1 MTNTTKQ
8 AVNRFLGWKLPNDF
22 RPDAGIEFSPSLL
35 QLNSLH
41 GWPTGTNLFTA
52 DQARAMFEYCLQDTR
67 ADLVKPI
74 QAEPF
79 AWATFDGEGG
89 HELCLYENNESYRIY
104 YYARNGAKYEGWVKP
119 LYSADTVRALQ
130 LEAIRKTL
138 EECSLVNL
146 SQAEIEAI
154 KRLDEVFQDGEGY
167 DVDKDMMKNLAHLG
181 VIRHIG
187 AARYEFTVIG
197 NQILNRLLYIG
208 GFNPEEILK
217 GLTP

>member
-1 MTNTTKQ
+1 MTNNTTKK
-8 AVNRFLGWKLPNDF
+8 AESLKTWPVKLYVESINK
-22 RPDAGIEFSPSLL
+22 DAGCSGTVFTTPSPLSE
-35 QLNSLH
+35 
-41 GWPTGTNLFTA
+41 
-52 DQARAMFEYCLQDTR
+52 EYIR
-67 ADLVKPI
+67 
-74 QAEPF
+74 
-79 AWATFDGEGG
+79 
-89 HELCLYENNESYRIY
+89 
-104 YYARNGAKYEGWVKP
+104 
-119 LYSADTVRALQ
+119 ADTVHKLQ
-130 LEAIRKTL
+130 LEAIHKTI
-138 EECSLVNL
+138 EECSLVNF

>member
-1 MTNTTKQ
+1 MHQK
-8 AVNRFLGWKLPNDF
+8 F
-22 RPDAGIEFSPSLL
+22 
-35 QLNSLH
+35 
-41 GWPTGTNLFTA
+41 
-52 DQARAMFEYCLQDTR
+52 
-67 ADLVKPI
+67 KPV
-74 QAEPF
+74 
-79 AWATFDGEGG
+79 
-89 HELCLYENNESYRIY
+89 L
-104 YYARNGAKYEGWVKP
+104 YARFRNGEIDWGEDCVSSDNACADGYIEHQSDDEFYESVP

-130 LEAIRKTL
+130 LEAIRKTI